1 MPTITGRSNT
11 GLLGAI
17 FTTGRVAE
25 AMISPYGADAD
36 RILRPSLAAQPVPMS
51 ASAPSSAKLAAATRC
66 IVFAGTRLRRRSA
79 AVHRRDVGEHHAEG
93 VTVYVAPSERD
104 FPG

>member
-1 MPTITGRSNT
+1 LPTSSLVLYSHRLHRDRHSVPTRRSSDLVAEKLTSSPALSNSPSSMPTITGRSNT

-51 ASAPSSAKLAAATRC
+51 AS
-66 IVFAGTRLRRRSA
+66 
-79 AVHRRDVGEHHAEG
+79 
-93 VTVYVAPSERD
+93 
-104 FPG
+104 